1 MCFSSTASFGASA
14 LLSVAGVISVSRATS
29 RQQAVLAAMPFVFA
43 AQQFS
48 EGILWMSLKN
58 ASLAPYATLATHV
71 FLLFAQV
78 IWPIFVPFSVHVIEK
93 SVQRKKVMSVLMV
106 FGLLLAVYLG
116 YCLLRYPV
124 SASIAAH
131 HIHYDQSFPLAKKKY
146 FGLLYF
152 IPTILAPLL
161 SSYKPVHLIGYL
173 FFAGYV
179 ISFLFFHFFLISV
192 WCFFG
197 AMISLVVIG
206 IVSRQNVSARLLCKQ

>member
-1 MCFSSTASFGASA
+1 MCFSSSASFGASA

-29 RQQAVLAAMPFVFA
+29 RQQLVFAAMPFVFA
-43 AQQFS
+43 VQQFS
-48 EGILWMSLKN
+48 EGMLWMSLQN
-58 ASLAPYATLATHV
+58 TSYAPYNTLATHV

-78 IWPIFVPFSVHVIEK
+78 IWPMYVPFSVHVIER
-93 SVQRKKVMSVLMV
+93 VTQRKKIMSVLMV

-124 SASIAAH
+124 SASIAGH

-161 SSYKPVHLIGYL
+161 SGYKPVHLIGYL
-173 FFAGYV
+173 FLAAYV

-197 AMISLVVIG
+197 AMISLAVIG
-206 IVSRQNVSARLLCKQ
+206 IVSRQNINARAAT